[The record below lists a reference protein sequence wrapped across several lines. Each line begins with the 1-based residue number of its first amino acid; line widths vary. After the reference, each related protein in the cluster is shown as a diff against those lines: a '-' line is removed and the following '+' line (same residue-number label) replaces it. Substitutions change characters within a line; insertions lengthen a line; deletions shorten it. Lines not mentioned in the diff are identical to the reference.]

1 MKPSH
6 DTNTA
11 AEFQHAEERVEQ
23 RSAVF
28 KKELG
33 LTDLAL
39 TQVLFIVGLP
49 WIGVAAKQGPSHV
62 VLWLIAMLLFYVP
75 SAMVVTYL
83 NRIMPLEGGLY
94 QWAKLAFNE
103 LTGFLVAWNL
113 WLFAILNTSE
123 IGLQITQYLSYI
135 IGPSGE
141 WLTGSK
147 WFTGIVS
154 FIIVG
159 ALVLIATVGL
169 GVGKWVHKAGGILM
183 LITFA
188 AVLIL
193 PWLNRANGSLAEYH
207 PLTTEVPVLSL
218 MSLNLLGKMG
228 FGALGGFEYVAI
240 HAGECRDPVRAISR
254 SVLLAAPVIAV
265 MFILGT
271 SSMLALVGQNR
282 IDLIAPIPQVLSEG
296 FRPLGFVAAIA
307 PVTVMALLCI
317 RIAQSS
323 VMFAGNT
330 RLPMVA
336 GWDRLLPD
344 WFTRL
349 HARHKTPVNSIL
361 FVGAATL
368 ALGLVGLIGVGKQEA
383 FQLLWNASGV
393 FYALTYLAMFAI
405 PLVGLRGTN
414 SRPPIWLKLSAVSGF
429 LMTLLYVAL
438 SIVPIIQV
446 ESGVMFAAKIGGLIV
461 ITNILGLAI
470 FVVVGRRRREAQVEP
485 ATVRAD

>member
-1 MKPSH
+1 LKSS
-6 DTNTA
+6 DDANTA
-11 AEFQHAEERVEQ
+11 AEFQREEERVER

-39 TQVLFIVGLP
+39 TQILFIVGLP

-62 VLWLIAMLLFYVP
+62 VLWLLAIILFYIP
-75 SAMVVTYL
+75 SAVVVTYL

-94 QWAKLAFNE
+94 QWAKLGFNE

-123 IGLQITQYLSYI
+123 IGLQITQYIRYI

-141 WLTGSK
+141 WLTGNK
-147 WFTGIVS
+147 WFIGVVS
-154 FIIVG
+154 LATIG
-159 ALVLIATVGL
+159 TLILLTTVGL
-169 GVGKWVHKAGGILM
+169 GVGKWVHKAGGVLM

-193 PWLNRANGSLAEYH
+193 PLLNRASGSLAEYH
-207 PLTTEVPVLSL
+207 PLRTEMPVLSL

-271 SSMLALVGQNR
+271 SSMLALIGQDQ

-307 PVTVMALLCI
+307 PVTIMALLCI

-349 HARHKTPVNSIL
+349 HASHKTPVNSIL

-368 ALGLVGLIGVGKQEA
+368 ALGLVGLVGVGKQEA

-393 FYALTYLAMFAI
+393 FYALTYVVMFLI
-405 PLVGLRGTN
+405 PLIGLRAMN
-414 SRPPIWLKLSAVSGF
+414 HRPPTWLKITALSGF

-446 ESGVMFAAKIGGLIV
+446 ESRLMFAVKIGGLIV
-461 ITNILGLAI
+461 ITNILGLVI
-470 FVVVGRRRREAQVEP
+470 FVVVGRRRQSAQ
-485 ATVRAD
+485 AALRSD